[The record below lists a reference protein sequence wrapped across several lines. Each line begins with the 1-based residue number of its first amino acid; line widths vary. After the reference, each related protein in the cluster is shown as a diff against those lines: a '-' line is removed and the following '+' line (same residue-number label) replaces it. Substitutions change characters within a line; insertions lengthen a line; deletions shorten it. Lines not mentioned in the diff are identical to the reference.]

1 MGVTIR
7 DVARIAKVSISTVS
21 RVLNDKCNVSEDKRV
36 RVERAAR
43 DLGYIPN
50 PAAQSL
56 HSSRTGSLGV
66 LLPFVSGEFYAE
78 FLNGVDKTAQNG
90 DWLLMISTSHNSED
104 ELRAALKGMYRRVDG
119 LLIMAPNIT
128 AESVLMQ
135 PHDDIP
141 VVFVNTRCEDEAISL
156 ITFDNHGGMREM
168 TRHLIATGHTR
179 IGFIRGPVL
188 AFDAAERERGYR
200 DAHREAGLTVN
211 EELIVPGKYSQQSGH
226 DGAVR
231 LLGMDPRP
239 TAIMASNDDS
249 AIGALSAIREAGL
262 DVPSDVALTGFD
274 DVPSARFTVPPLS
287 TVHVPVRE
295 LGARSIEV
303 LMECIKTG
311 QISRLP
317 HQTMDVELR
326 IRKST

>member
-7 DVARIAKVSISTVS
+7 DVARSAKVSISTVS

-36 RVERAAR
+36 RVEKAAH

-56 HSSRTGSLGV
+56 HTSRTGSLGV

-78 FLNGVDKTAQNG
+78 FLNGVDQTAQGG

-128 AESVLMQ
+128 AESVLQQ

-141 VVFVNTRCEDEAISL
+141 IVFVNTRCENEVVSL
-156 ITFDNHGGMREM
+156 LTFDNYGGMRAM
-168 TRHLIATGHTR
+168 TRHVIDRGHTR

-200 DAHREAGLTVN
+200 DAHDEAGLAVD
-211 EELIVPGKYSQQSGH
+211 EELIVPGNYSQQSGH
-226 DGAVR
+226 DGVVR
-231 LLGMDPRP
+231 LLGLGSRP
-239 TAIMASNDDS
+239 TAVMASNDDS

-262 DVPSDVALTGFD
+262 DVPSDIVLTGFD

-295 LGARSIEV
+295 LGALSIQM
-303 LMECIKTG
+303 LMEYIRTG
-311 QISRLP
+311 RAP
-317 HQTMDVELR
+317 TPAHQSLDVDVKVR
-326 IRKST
+326 AST

>member
-7 DVARIAKVSISTVS
+7 DVARSAKVSISTVS
-21 RVLNDKCNVSEDKRV
+21 RVLNDKCNVSDDKRV
-36 RVERAAR
+36 RVENAAR

-78 FLNGVDKTAQNG
+78 FLNGVDKTAQGG
-90 DWLLMISTSHNSED
+90 DWLLMISTSHNSEE

-128 AESVLMQ
+128 AESVLLQ

-141 VVFVNTRCEDEAISL
+141 VVFVNTRCEDESISL
-156 ITFDNHGGMREM
+156 ITFDNYGGMREM
-168 TRHLIATGHTR
+168 TRHVIEQGHTR
-179 IGFIRGPVL
+179 IGFIRGPVM

-200 DAHREAGLTVN
+200 DAHAEAGLALD
-211 EELIVPGKYSQQSGH
+211 ERLIVPGNYSQQSGH

-231 LLGMDPRP
+231 LLGQRERP

-262 DVPSDVALTGFD
+262 EVPSDVALTGFD

-295 LGARSIEV
+295 LGAQSIQV
-303 LMECIKTG
+303 LMECIQTG
-311 QISRLP
+311 RIPDPP
-317 HQTMDVELR
+317 HFSMDVEVR
-326 IRKST
+326 VRAST